1 MTQTDALSEEF
12 FAARERDL
20 AERLKPRRFD
30 HVLSVSDT
38 AAALAEAY
46 GADVRKARLAGLL
59 HDWDKEHSDDEIRQR
74 ARDLGVD
81 VDPLVLETMPRLLHG
96 PTAAAALGREF
107 PCIPADV
114 LQAIERHT
122 AAATGMSDLDMIVYV
137 ADAIEPKRA
146 FGVLDELRSAAGK
159 VPLEELFLMTFE
171 HILLT
176 LVKRR
181 KRLHPATVEV
191 WNHYVARLRTAAGEK
206 GAA

>member
-74 ARDLGVD
+74 ARDLG
-81 VDPLVLETMPRLLHG
+81 
-96 PTAAAALGREF
+96 
-107 PCIPADV
+107 
-114 LQAIERHT
+114 
-122 AAATGMSDLDMIVYV
+122 
-137 ADAIEPKRA
+137 K
-146 FGVLDELRSAAGK
+146 
-159 VPLEELFLMTFE
+159 
-171 HILLT
+171 
-176 LVKRR
+176 
-181 KRLHPATVEV
+181 
-191 WNHYVARLRTAAGEK
+191 
-206 GAA
+206 